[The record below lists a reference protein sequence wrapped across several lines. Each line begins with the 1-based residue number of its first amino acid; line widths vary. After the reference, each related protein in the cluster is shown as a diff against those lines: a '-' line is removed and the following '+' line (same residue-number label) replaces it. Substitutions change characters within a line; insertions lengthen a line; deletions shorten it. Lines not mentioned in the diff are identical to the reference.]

1 MYKLNMWEKNQLTLK
16 NQTNFSGIGLHSG
29 IKVEVTL
36 EPANSNSGIVFRRT
50 DLEKDNEIVAN
61 FKNVSSA
68 KLCTKI
74 QNSSGASVSTI
85 EHLMAAFY
93 ICGIDNIIVN
103 LNGPEVPI
111 MDGSAKDFVKII
123 KDCGLKVLEGKRKFV
138 RIKNKIELK
147 TQDGKIIYIKPSNQT
162 LDVKFTLNYEKNP
175 LIKTQTNKIDFKNN
189 NLNEIID
196 ARTFCLYEDIEII
209 KSMGLAKGGSLDN
222 AIVVQG
228 DKVLNKGGLRSKK
241 EFVNHKILD
250 LVGDFM
256 LSGARVIG
264 SIECIHGGHALT
276 IEFLKKIF
284 SNKNNYDVLESQSLV
299 TNVRKIIPLNKRFA
313 VNA

>member
-1 MYKLNMWEKNQLTLK
+1 MWDKNQKTV
-16 NQTNFSGIGLHSG
+16 NSEVNFSGIGLHSG
-29 IKVEVTL
+29 EKVDVTL
-36 EPANSNSGIVFRRT
+36 LPANSNSGITFKRT
-50 DLEKDNEIVAN
+50 DLDKNNEIIAN

-74 QNSSGASVSTI
+74 QNEAGVTVSTI
-85 EHLMAAFY
+85 EHLMASFY
-93 ICGIDNIIVN
+93 ICGIDNVVVN

-111 MDGSAKDFVKII
+111 MDGSAKDFVKIL
-123 KDCGLKVLEGKRKFV
+123 KNCGSRKLEGKRKFV
-138 RIKNKIELK
+138 RIKNNVELK
-147 TQDGKIIYIKPSNQT
+147 KDDGRAISIKPSNQT
-162 LDVKFTLNYEKNP
+162 FDAKFTLNYKKNP
-175 LIKTQTNKIDFKNN
+175 LIKTQTNKINFADKN
-189 NLNEIID
+189 LEEIVD
-196 ARTFCLYEDIEII
+196 ARTFCLYEDIEMI
-209 KSMGLAKGGSLDN
+209 KSIGLAKGGSLEN

-228 DKVLNKGGLRSKK
+228 NKVLNEGGLRSKK

-264 SIECIHGGHALT
+264 SVECIHGGHALT

-284 SNKNNYDVLESQSLV
+284 SNKNNYDVIESQSTLS
-299 TNVRKIIPLNKRFA
+299 NIRKIIPLNKRFA

>member
-1 MYKLNMWEKNQLTLK
+1 MQDKY
-16 NQTNFSGIGLHSG
+16 QTTTKSEISFSGIGLHSG
-29 IKVEVTL
+29 VNVDVNL
-36 EPANSNSGIVFRRT
+36 VPANSNSGIVFKRT
-50 DLEKDNEIVAN
+50 DLDKNNEIEAN

-74 QNSSGASVSTI
+74 ENKFGASVSTI

-93 ICGIDNIIVN
+93 ICGIDNLIVN

-123 KDCGLKVLEGKRKFV
+123 KNCGLKTLGSKRKYV
-138 RIKNKIELK
+138 KIKQKIELK
-147 TQDGKIIYIKPSNQT
+147 SEEGKLISIVPTTDKFE
-162 LDVKFTLNYEKNP
+162 VKFTLNYNDNP
-175 LIKTQTNKIDFKNN
+175 LIKTQTNKVNFHEKNLKDIYN
-189 NLNEIID
+189 S
-196 ARTFCLYEDIEII
+196 RTFCLYEDIEEI
-209 KSMGLAKGGSLDN
+209 KSIGLAKGGSLDN
-222 AIVVQG
+222 AIVVKG
-228 DKVLNKGGLRSKK
+228 SKILNQEGLRSKK

-264 SIECIHGGHALT
+264 SVDCVHGGHALT
-276 IEFLKKIF
+276 TEFLNKIF
-284 SNKNNYDVLESQSLV
+284 SDKSNYDVVESQSIIS
-299 TNVRKIIPLNKRFA
+299 NVRKIVPLNKRFA

>member
-1 MYKLNMWEKNQLTLK
+1 MWDKYQKTLNNEV
-16 NQTNFSGIGLHSG
+16 NFSGIGLHSG
-29 IKVEVTL
+29 AKVDVTL
-36 EPANSNSGIVFRRT
+36 VPANSNSGIVFKRT

-74 QNSSGASVSTI
+74 ENNHGVSVSTI
-85 EHLMAAFY
+85 EHLLAAFY
-93 ICGIDNIIVN
+93 VCGIDNIIVN

-111 MDGSAKDFVKII
+111 MDGSAKEFVNII
-123 KDCGLKVLEGKRKFV
+123 NDVGLKTLEGKRKFV
-138 RIKNKIELK
+138 RVKKSVELK
-147 TQDGKIIYIKPSNQT
+147 KEDGRSISVKPSNQT
-162 LDVKFTLNYEKNP
+162 FDVIFTLNYKKNP
-175 LIKTQTNKIDFKNN
+175 LIKKQTNKINFAQKN
-189 NLNEIID
+189 LKEIVD
-196 ARTFCLYEDIEII
+196 ARTFCLYEDIEMI

-222 AIVVQG
+222 AIVVRNNE
-228 DKVLNKGGLRSKK
+228 VLNKGGLRSKK

-256 LSGARVIG
+256 LSGTRLIG
-264 SIECIHGGHALT
+264 SVECFHGGHALT

-284 SNKNNYDVLESQSLV
+284 SNKNNYEVVESHSLFS
-299 TNVRKIIPLNKRFA
+299 NVRKIIPLNKRFA

>member
-1 MYKLNMWEKNQLTLK
+1 MWDKYQKTLNNEV
-16 NQTNFSGIGLHSG
+16 NFSGIGLHSG
-29 IKVEVTL
+29 AKVDVTL
-36 EPANSNSGIVFRRT
+36 TPTNSNSGVIFKRT

-74 QNSSGASVSTI
+74 ENNYGASVSTI
-85 EHLMAAFY
+85 EHLLAAFY

-111 MDGSAKDFVKII
+111 MDGSAKEFVKII
-123 KDCGLKVLEGKRKFV
+123 NDVGLKTLEGKRKFV
-138 RIKNKIELK
+138 RVKKSVELK
-147 TQDGKIIYIKPSNQT
+147 KEDGRSITVKPSSQT
-162 LDVKFTLNYEKNP
+162 FDVKFTLNYKNNP
-175 LIKTQTNKIDFKNN
+175 LIKTQINKINFAQKN
-189 NLNEIID
+189 LEEIVD
-196 ARTFCLYEDIEII
+196 ARTFCLYEDIEMI
-209 KSMGLAKGGSLDN
+209 KSIGLAKGGSLDN
-222 AIVVQG
+222 AIVVKG
-228 DKVLNKGGLRSKK
+228 NKVLNKGGLRSKK

-264 SIECIHGGHALT
+264 SVECFHGGHALT

-284 SNKNNYDVLESQSLV
+284 SNKNNYEVVESHSLFS
-299 TNVRKIIPLNKRFA
+299 NVRKIIPLNKRFA

>member
-1 MYKLNMWEKNQLTLK
+1 MTKPLPQAALTVKPTTATHKCLKQMENMSSMQKSVNDQGMQLALGQMAPSLKASIISRMLGQQRDIQNSLKQVMNEISKFIALK
-16 NQTNFSGIGLHSG
+16 NYIPVGLPTVDDFIIKEKEVNFSGIGLHSG
-29 IKVEVTL
+29 IMAKVTL

-74 QNSSGASVSTI
+74 ENSSGVSVSTI

-147 TQDGKIIYIKPSNQT
+147 TEDGKIIYIKPSNQT

-175 LIKTQTNKIDFKNN
+175 LIKTQ
-189 NLNEIID
+189 
-196 ARTFCLYEDIEII
+196 
-209 KSMGLAKGGSLDN
+209 KSRQK
-222 AIVVQG
+222 
-228 DKVLNKGGLRSKK
+228 
-241 EFVNHKILD
+241 
-250 LVGDFM
+250 
-256 LSGARVIG
+256 
-264 SIECIHGGHALT
+264 
-276 IEFLKKIF
+276 
-284 SNKNNYDVLESQSLV
+284 
-299 TNVRKIIPLNKRFA
+299 
-313 VNA
+313 

>member
-1 MYKLNMWEKNQLTLK
+1 MWEKNQKTLK
-16 NQTNFSGIGLHSG
+16 KEVSFSGVGLHSG
-29 IKVEVTL
+29 TNVDVTL
-36 EPANSNSGIVFRRT
+36 TPANSNSGIIFKRT

-74 QNSSGASVSTI
+74 ENDSGISVSTI

-93 ICGIDNIIVN
+93 ICGVDNLVVN

-111 MDGSAKDFVKII
+111 MDGSAKDFVKSI
-123 KDCGLKVLEGKRKFV
+123 KNCGLKTLEGKRKF
-138 RIKNKIELK
+138 IKIKKKVELK
-147 TQDGKIIYIKPSNQT
+147 EDNKSINITPTNNNFE
-162 LDVKFTLNYEKNP
+162 VKFTLHYERSP
-175 LIKTQTNKIDFKNN
+175 LIQNQTNKTNFQEKN
-189 NLNEIID
+189 LEEIYV
-196 ARTFCLYEDIEII
+196 ARTFCLYEDIQAI
-209 KSMGLAKGGSLDN
+209 KSIGLAKGGSIDN
-222 AIVVQG
+222 AVVVQG

-250 LVGDFM
+250 LAGDFM

-264 SIECIHGGHALT
+264 SVECVHGGHALT
-276 IEFLKKIF
+276 NKFLKKIF
-284 SNKNNYDVLESQSLV
+284 SDKSNYDVVENESSSR
-299 TNVRKIIPLNKRFA
+299 NVRKILPLHKRLA